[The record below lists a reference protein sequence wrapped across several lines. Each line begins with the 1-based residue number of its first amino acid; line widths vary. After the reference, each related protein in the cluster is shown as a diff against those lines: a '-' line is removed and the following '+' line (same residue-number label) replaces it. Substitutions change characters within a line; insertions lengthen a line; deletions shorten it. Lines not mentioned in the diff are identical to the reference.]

1 MRGKPEG
8 AEPQILTFGG
18 NYMPRPIEIQKIDRM
33 CFVPGCERVA
43 SFIVTRNPEYR
54 PTVIMC
60 RECAKELFG
69 VMYPEEYKKAF
80 APEKAD
86 EEKKPVKKP
95 AAKKGGA

>member
-1 MRGKPEG
+1 MGEN
-8 AEPQILTFGG
+8 I
-18 NYMPRPIEIQKIDRM
+18 MPRPIEIQKIDRM

-43 SFIVTRNPEYR
+43 SFIVSRNPEYR
-54 PTVIMC
+54 PTVIIC

-86 EEKKPVKKP
+86 EEKKPEKKP